1 TLIGCLFVKELA
13 AVRFAYRVAALLS
26 AAEKRDYEELSTFRQ
41 QVSQSFFAPARRA
54 LRTANLTRS
63 PRNPCPVCFAAALRV
78 ARERIL
84 RPAHGPGK
92 PFLKIPSN
100 RL

>member
-41 QVSQSFFAPARRA
+41 QVSQSFFAPVRRA
-54 LRTANLTRS
+54 IRTANLTRS

-84 RPAHGPGK
+84 RSRLRLG
-92 PFLKIPSN
+92 N
-100 RL
+100 RFVTES